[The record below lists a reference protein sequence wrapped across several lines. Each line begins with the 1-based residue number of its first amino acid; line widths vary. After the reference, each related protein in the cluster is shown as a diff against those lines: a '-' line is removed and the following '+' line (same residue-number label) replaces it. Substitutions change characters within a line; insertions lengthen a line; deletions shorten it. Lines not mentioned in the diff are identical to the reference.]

1 MTRVLIVEDDAAI
14 ATILAMLLGMLGFD
28 AATAADGAQ
37 ALRILAAGPRPDALL
52 LDIRLPSCG
61 PDGVTLARMVRARAD
76 GARIAVLLMTAESY
90 DEDGTLLEAGAD
102 AFIRKPVPDADEL
115 ATLIRRHVEK
125 RARSPHTRGIQ
136 R

>member
-28 AATAADGAQ
+28 TATAGDGAQ
-37 ALRILAAGPRPDALL
+37 ALRVLAGGLRPDALL

-61 PDGVTLARMVRARAD
+61 PDGVALARMVRARPD

-90 DEDGTLLEAGAD
+90 DEDATLLEAGAD

-115 ATLIRRHVEK
+115 ATIIRRHVEM
-125 RARSPHTRGIQ
+125 RAHAPRTRGIQ